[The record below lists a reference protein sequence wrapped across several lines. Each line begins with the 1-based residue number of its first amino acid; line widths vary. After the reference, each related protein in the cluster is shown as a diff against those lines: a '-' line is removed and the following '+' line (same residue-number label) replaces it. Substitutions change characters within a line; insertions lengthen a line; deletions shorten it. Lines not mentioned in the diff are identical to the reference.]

1 MSIISCFPG
10 GSAGGGTGMPEFTY
24 TGTYQLIDDG
34 GGNWR
39 IKFLTSGVLNFT
51 KLGSAGKGIDVF
63 LVGGGGGCGNASGVS
78 DFLGAGG
85 GGYTKTT
92 RQITVQVGM
101 EYNIVIGAGGT
112 KPNASNVQTR
122 GGTTSAF
129 NTSADGGY
137 SGKAQSGGDGGSG
150 AAAPTSTAGGTDGSD
165 GGAGNAPGAKPGKG
179 QGTTTREFGESTGD
193 LYASGGYYNA
203 NNGTNGEGNG
213 ADNTG
218 NGAGG
223 TNNNNKSTVGGSG
236 IVVVRNHREVAA

>member
-1 MSIISCFPG
+1 MKSLIVQKG
-10 GSAGGGTGMPEFTY
+10 VE
-24 TGTYQLIDDG
+24 YQ
-34 GGNWR
+34 
-39 IKFLTSGVLNFT
+39 
-51 KLGSAGKGIDVF
+51 
-63 LVGGGGGCGNASGVS
+63 
-78 DFLGAGG
+78 
-85 GGYTKTT
+85 
-92 RQITVQVGM
+92 
-101 EYNIVIGAGGT
+101 IVVGAGGT
-112 KPNASNVQTR
+112 RPTTSNTQTR

-129 NTSADGGY
+129 NASIEGGY
-137 SGKAQSGGDGGSG
+137 SGKAYNGGDGASGGAASNSTVGGTDGGDGGE
-150 AAAPTSTAGGTDGSD
+150 GSIY
-165 GGAGNAPGAKPGKG
+165 GSKPGKG

>member
-1 MSIISCFPG
+1 MGDCYITRRG
-10 GSAGGGTGMPEFTY
+10 GSAGGGGLPEFTY

-39 IKFLTSGVLNFT
+39 MKFLTSGVLTFT
-51 KLGSAGKGIDVF
+51 KLGNAAKGIDVF
-63 LVGGGGGCGNASGVS
+63 LVGGGGGNGNSANIS
-78 DFLGAGG
+78 DWCAAGG
-85 GGYTKTT
+85 GGYTKTVKSLIVQKDVEY
-92 RQITVQVGM
+92 QIVV
-101 EYNIVIGAGGT
+101 GAGGT
-112 KPNASNVQTR
+112 RPTTSNTQTR

-129 NTSADGGY
+129 NASIEGGY
-137 SGKAQSGGDGGSG
+137 SGKAINGGNGGSG
-150 AAAPTSTAGGTDGSD
+150 GASTNGATGGTDGGD
-165 GGAGNAPGAKPGKG
+165 GSVGNMGGQAGKG